1 MSWRGGLTLLLLLA
15 AIVSG
20 WSAWRQRADITTAGQ
35 ASTRPDYVLRDFELV
50 SLDGQGRESF
60 TLRAPELARNPADGT
75 TALQT
80 PLFLLPD
87 KDGSYWEVRSRTGW
101 LSADHE
107 ELRLHGDVIAETA
120 AASSRGIRMNTQQLN
135 VFPQTRQATSAVL
148 VTITRPGT
156 TMRGTA
162 MRADLA
168 SKNVQLENVQ
178 TRYVPTRR

>member
-1 MSWRGGLTLLLLLA
+1 MSWRGALTLVLLLA

-20 WSAWRQRADITTAGQ
+20 WSAWRQRAEPVAAAE
-35 ASTRPDYVLRDFELV
+35 ASQRSDYVLRDFELV
-50 SLDGQGRESF
+50 SLDDQGRESF

-87 KDGSYWEVRSRTGW
+87 SDGTHWEVRSETGL
-101 LSADHE
+101 LSADHDQLS
-107 ELRLHGDVIAETA
+107 LRGDVIAKSAPE
-120 AASSRGIRMNTQQLN
+120 SSREVWMNTEQLN
-135 VFPQTRQATSAVL
+135 VFPQTRQATSDVL
-148 VTITRPGT
+148 VTITQPGT

-162 MRADLA
+162 LQADLA
-168 SKNVQLENVQ
+168 SRNVKLENVQ